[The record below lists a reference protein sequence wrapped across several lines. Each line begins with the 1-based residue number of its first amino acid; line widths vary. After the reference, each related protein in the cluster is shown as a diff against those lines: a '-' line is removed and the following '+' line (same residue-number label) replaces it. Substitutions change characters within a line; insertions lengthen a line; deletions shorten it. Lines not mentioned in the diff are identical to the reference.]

1 MVKALVAR
9 GATAELSVEDV
20 ELPEPAAG
28 EVRVRVRAAG
38 VCHSD
43 LSMINGTVSPEF
55 PLVLGHEAAGVVIA
69 AGAGVTRVA
78 VGDHVAINWS
88 PACRECWFCRRG
100 EPWLCVTAEGVSSRP
115 RGRLADGTPAHV
127 TLGVGA
133 LAEEVV
139 VGERALITLPRQ
151 LPLAEA
157 ALMGCAVLT
166 GVGAVRNTA
175 GVGPGE
181 SVVVLGLGGVGLSA
195 VAGARLAG
203 ADPIIAVDVSP
214 EKEGL
219 ARACGATE
227 FLLSDKGLPKAIRSL
242 TGGRGAD
249 HVFECVGRAATI
261 RTAWQSAR
269 RGGNCVVVGM
279 GARDDMVSFSAL
291 EVFHFAR
298 SLTSSVYGSADADHD
313 VPLIAAAA
321 LDGSLDLGALV
332 THRISLADVPE
343 AFERMRRGE
352 GARSLVLFD

>member
-1 MVKALVAR
+1 MVKALVAH
-9 GATAELSVEDV
+9 GAAAELSIEDI
-20 ELPEPAAG
+20 ELPEPAPG
-28 EVRVRVRAAG
+28 EVRVKVRAAG

-43 LSMINGTVSPEF
+43 LSMINGTLTPEF
-55 PLVLGHEAAGVVIA
+55 PLILGHEAAGVVIA
-69 AGAGVTRVA
+69 TGPDVTRVA
-78 VGDHVAINWS
+78 EGDHVVINWS
-88 PACRECWFCRRG
+88 PACRRCWFCQQG
-100 EPWLCVTAEGVSSRP
+100 EPWLCVTTEGVSSRP
-115 RGRLADGTPAHV
+115 RGRLADGTAAHV

-139 VGERALITLPRQ
+139 VSEQALIRLPPE

-175 GVGPGE
+175 GVRPGE
-181 SVVVLGLGGVGLSA
+181 SVAVLGLGGVGLST

-203 ADPIIAVDVSP
+203 ADPIIAVDVSA
-214 EKEGL
+214 EKESL
-219 ARACGATE
+219 ARAAGATD
-227 FLLSDKGLPKAIRSL
+227 FLLSDKTLPKGVRSL

-249 HVFECVGRAATI
+249 HVFECVGRATTI
-261 RTAWQSAR
+261 RAAWQSSR

-279 GARDDMVSFSAL
+279 GARDDSVSLSAL
-291 EVFHFAR
+291 ELFHFAR
-298 SLTSSVYGSADADHD
+298 TLTASVYGSADADHD

-321 LDGSLDLGALV
+321 LDGSLDLSALV
-332 THRISLADVPE
+332 THRIALADVPE